1 MLCIMIYMQYNIA
14 KNAMFCVR
22 MCALDIRSLE
32 LFQHLASSLHF
43 SKTAQAL
50 FVSPSTLSRSIQRLE
65 DECGTTLFVRDNRKV
80 KLTAAGAKLL
90 RFSQNI
96 LTEWKQVKWE
106 LKQDQQQLQG
116 ELSLFCS
123 VTASQSH
130 LPALLDSFRNQYP
143 QVEIKLST
151 GDPAWSA
158 SKVMQ
163 QEVDASIAIHTPDF
177 PKELRFLPLDE
188 IPLVLIA
195 AKDLQLSRLNQVD
208 WRKHS
213 MVLPESGP
221 SKRIVHHWFAE
232 QGIRPRVYATVAGNE
247 AIVSMVALG
256 CGLGIVPSVVLDN
269 SAVGQKVSRIV
280 LDDIE
285 PYKLG
290 LCCLQARANEPAI
303 QALFSC

>member
-1 MLCIMIYMQYNIA
+1 MVQM
-14 KNAMFCVR
+14 
-22 MCALDIRSLE
+22 DIRSLE
-32 LFQHLASSLHF
+32 LFQHVASSLHF
-43 SKTAQAL
+43 SKTAEAL
-50 FVSPSTLSRSIQRLE
+50 FVSPSTLSRAIQRLE
-65 DECGTTLFVRDNRKV
+65 QECGTPLFVRDNRKV

-90 RFSQNI
+90 GFSQQT
-96 LTEWKQVKWE
+96 LTEWKKVKGE
-106 LKQDQQQLQG
+106 LQQQHQQLQG

-130 LPALLDSFRNQYP
+130 LPKLLDNFRHKYP

-151 GDPAWSA
+151 GDPALSV

-163 QEVDASIAIHTPDF
+163 QEVDAAIAIHTPDF
-177 PKELRFLPLDE
+177 PAELQFLSLGE

-195 AKDLQLSRLNQVD
+195 PKDTMLNRLEQVD
-208 WRKHS
+208 WRQHS
-213 MVLPESGP
+213 LVLPESGP

-232 QGIRPRVYATVAGNE
+232 QGIRPRVYAKVAGNE

-256 CGLGIVPSVVLDN
+256 CGLGIVPQIVLDH
-269 SAVGQKVSRIV
+269 SSLSQKVNRIT

-285 PYKLG
+285 PYQLG
-290 LCCLQARANEPAI
+290 LCCLRKRVDEPAI

>member
-1 MLCIMIYMQYNIA
+1 M
-14 KNAMFCVR
+14 
-22 MCALDIRSLE
+22 DIRSLE
-32 LFQHLASSLHF
+32 LFQHLANSLHF
-43 SKTAQAL
+43 SKTAEAL
-50 FVSPSTLSRSIQRLE
+50 FVSPSTLSRTIQRLE
-65 DECGTTLFVRDNRKV
+65 EECATPLFVRDNRKV
-80 KLTAAGAKLL
+80 KLTAAGTKLL
-90 RFSQNI
+90 GFSQQT
-96 LTEWKQVKWE
+96 LTEWKKVKLE
-106 LKQDQQQLQG
+106 LKQDHQQLQG

-130 LPALLDSFRNQYP
+130 LPNLLDNFRHKYP

-177 PKELRFLPLDE
+177 PKELKFLPLDE

-195 AKDLQLSRLNQVD
+195 AKELQLNRLNQVD
-208 WRKHS
+208 WRDHS
-213 MVLPESGP
+213 FILPESGP

-269 SAVGQKVSRIV
+269 STVGQRVSRIV

-285 PYKLG
+285 PYQLG

-303 QALFSC
+303 KALMSV

>member
-1 MLCIMIYMQYNIA
+1 M
-14 KNAMFCVR
+14 
-22 MCALDIRSLE
+22 DIRSLE
-32 LFQHLASSLHF
+32 LFQHLANSLHF
-43 SKTAQAL
+43 SKTADAL
-50 FVSPSTLSRSIQRLE
+50 FVSPSTLSRTIQRLE

-90 RFSQNI
+90 GFSQQT
-96 LTEWKQVKWE
+96 LAEWKKVQIE
-106 LKQDQQQLQG
+106 LKQDHQQLQG

-130 LPALLDSFRNQYP
+130 LPNLLDNFRHKYP

-163 QEVDASIAIHTPDF
+163 QEVDASIAIYTPDF
-177 PKELRFLPLDE
+177 PKELTFLPLDE

-195 AKDLQLSRLNQVD
+195 AKDMHLSKLSQVE
-208 WRKHS
+208 WHNHS
-213 MVLPESGP
+213 FILPESGP

-269 SAVGQKVSRIV
+269 STVGQKVSRII

-285 PYKLG
+285 PYQLG
-290 LCCLQARANEPAI
+290 LCCLKARAEEPAI
-303 QALFSC
+303 KALLNC

>member
-1 MLCIMIYMQYNIA
+1 M
-14 KNAMFCVR
+14 
-22 MCALDIRSLE
+22 DIRSLE
-32 LFQHLASSLHF
+32 LFQHLANSLHF
-43 SKTAQAL
+43 GKTAEAL
-50 FVSPSTLSRSIQRLE
+50 FVSPSTLSRTIQRLE
-65 DECGTTLFVRDNRKV
+65 EECGTPLFVRDNRKV
-80 KLTAAGAKLL
+80 KLTAAGSKLL
-90 RFSQNI
+90 GFSQQTLN
-96 LTEWKQVKWE
+96 EWKKVKLE
-106 LKQDQQQLQG
+106 LKQDHQQLQG

-130 LPALLDSFRNQYP
+130 LPSLLDNFRHKYP
-143 QVEIKLST
+143 QIEIKLST

-158 SKVMQ
+158 SKVMK

-177 PKELRFLPLDE
+177 PKELKFLPLDE

-208 WRKHS
+208 WRNHS
-213 MVLPESGP
+213 FILPESGP

-232 QGIRPRVYATVAGNE
+232 RGIRPRVYATVAGNE

-256 CGLGIVPSVVLDN
+256 CGLGIVPSIVLDH
-269 SAVGQKVSRIV
+269 STVGQRVSRIV

-285 PYKLG
+285 PYQLG
-290 LCCLQARANEPAI
+290 LCCLQARGNERAI

>member
-1 MLCIMIYMQYNIA
+1 M
-14 KNAMFCVR
+14 
-22 MCALDIRSLE
+22 DIRSLE

-43 SKTAQAL
+43 NKTAQAL

-65 DECGTTLFVRDNRKV
+65 QECGTSLFVRDNRKV

-90 RFSQNI
+90 SFSQQT
-96 LTEWKQVKWE
+96 LSEWKKIKIE
-106 LKQDQQQLQG
+106 LQLDQQQLQG

-130 LPALLDSFRNQYP
+130 LPNLLDSFRHKYP
-143 QVEIKLST
+143 QVEIKLTT

-163 QEVDASIAIHTPDF
+163 QEVDAAIAIYTPDF
-177 PKELRFLPLDE
+177 PAELKFLPLDK

-195 AKDLQLSRLNQVD
+195 PKDWQLTRLEQFEWSN
-208 WRKHS
+208 HS
-213 MVLPESGP
+213 FILPESGP

-256 CGLGIVPSVVLDN
+256 CGLGIVPEVVLDH
-269 SAVGQKVSRIV
+269 STLAKKVNRIE
-280 LDDIE
+280 LDNIE
-285 PYKLG
+285 PYQLG
-290 LCCLQARANEPAI
+290 LCCLRKRVGEPAI
-303 QALFSC
+303 QALLNV